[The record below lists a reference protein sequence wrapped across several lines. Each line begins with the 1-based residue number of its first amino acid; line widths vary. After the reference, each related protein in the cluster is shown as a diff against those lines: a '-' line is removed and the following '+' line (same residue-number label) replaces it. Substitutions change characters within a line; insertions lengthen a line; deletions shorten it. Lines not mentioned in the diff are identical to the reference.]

1 MSARAARRQRLA
13 RVQTEFLLSTSG
25 SCGRWELGVAAGE
38 VGEEFDIGQG
48 EGEAAVAFAADVGGS
63 FAADGG

>member
-1 MSARAARRQRLA
+1 M
-13 RVQTEFLLSTSG
+13 
-25 SCGRWELGVAAGE
+25 AAGE